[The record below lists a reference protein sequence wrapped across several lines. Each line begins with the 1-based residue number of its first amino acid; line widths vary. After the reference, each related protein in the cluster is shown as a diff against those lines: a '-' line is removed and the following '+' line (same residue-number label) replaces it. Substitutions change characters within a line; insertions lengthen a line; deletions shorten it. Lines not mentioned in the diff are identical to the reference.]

1 MKIRNIFCI
10 EVSAG
15 RVQNL
20 AGCRLRARRHGD
32 VGAPARRHAGDGGG
46 GRPLPAMAQAAGGL
60 FCQTFSEVV
69 LFDNTL
75 AQVV

>member
-1 MKIRNIFCI
+1 M
-10 EVSAG
+10 VTWHHAG
-15 RVQNL
+15 NWSGGR
-20 AGCRLRARRHGD
+20 
-32 VGAPARRHAGDGGG
+32 APARRHAGDGSGG
-46 GRPLPAMAQAAGGL
+46 KPLPAMAQAAGGL